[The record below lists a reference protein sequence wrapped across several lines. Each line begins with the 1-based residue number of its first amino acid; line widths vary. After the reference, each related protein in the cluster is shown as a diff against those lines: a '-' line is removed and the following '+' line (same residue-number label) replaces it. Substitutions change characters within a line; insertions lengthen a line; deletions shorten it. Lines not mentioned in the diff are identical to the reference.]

1 MNRKS
6 KKISKSLSKKS
17 KQSNKNIVH
26 IIHCISQL
34 KRFNKSFLKGDL
46 SRTLQF
52 GYNLGRLQELSG
64 KPDHKVYWQPIE
76 KYYNSKDFLL
86 LDKYIDEIKTLL
98 NVEYDT
104 EIISK

>member
-17 KQSNKNIVH
+17 KKANKNIVH

-64 KPDHKVYWQPIE
+64 TPDHKVYWQPIE
-76 KYYNSKDFLL
+76 KYYNSNDFLL